1 MIFYEAKWL
10 AVPDE
15 INRFWIFGKA
25 FDCENDCEAVLEIA
39 ADKDLEAWLN
49 GDLLRFSQL
58 ADLQRIKSVTS
69 VKVNLKAGRNTL
81 NVQVYN
87 MGKGFALYDSRS
99 KHGMAAIVYD
109 ESGKA
114 LCATDE
120 SWKFRR
126 NDAYLPLTDAVTPQL
141 GYCFC
146 YDARKENDWHNSEV
160 DGDAA
165 VPVDAGYE
173 YKLRELPP
181 LLEKEIGKVRLVQYG
196 FFKRCKTEGT
206 FADICASDF
215 LCSVFYDKFL
225 KVTDF
230 DYMEP
235 ERFRHFTPGEW
246 RTVQERPDGTD
257 GAYVIYDL
265 GRECVGFIELNIC
278 ASAGTIVD
286 IAHGEHLDDG
296 RVRCNISGRNFA
308 DRYICR
314 DGENCF
320 THRMRRLGGRYIE
333 LHITNYTGELKI
345 GFTSFNEL
353 RLPLPKAS
361 EFDCEDSRLLKL
373 REIGIDTLVNCMHEH
388 YEDCPWREQALYAY
402 DSRNQALY
410 GYYVWGN
417 YDFAKACFTMLGDNY
432 MGDGQIAI
440 TAPRE
445 HDLAIESFSLVW
457 VSEIYELYLHS
468 GDKSVAERNSITIY
482 KVIDSALSRFDEAT
496 GLYRQSKDDKI
507 WLFFEWVKG
516 LAGAIRNTDGYE
528 PFHALYNAY
537 LLETLKSANAMFD
550 GKYEKEARALQDAIL
565 RNFYDEN
572 SGYFK
577 TLLSSELMH
586 QHTQALMLMNGILP
600 KDASRL
606 FKAYCDPSLVAVSFS
621 SMPFFLR
628 AWMETTPEARKYIEQ
643 MVYDQF
649 GNMLDSGATSFWE
662 TDNGGDAFY
671 YAGSLNHAWS
681 SLPVFYC
688 HRYVLGVEPL
698 EPGFRKFRV
707 RPYPGRLTHA
717 SGTVPTP
724 YGDIAV
730 SWKTDD
736 YGSVR
741 LNVKHSAKIEMVV
754 DSFPEFPVE
763 LTKEWTTGK

>member
-1 MIFYEAKWL
+1 MRINEAKWL
-10 AVPDE
+10 GVPDE
-15 INRFWIFGKA
+15 INSFWLFGKA
-25 FDCENDCEAVLEIA
+25 FDCESDCKAVLEIA
-39 ADKDLEAWLN
+39 ADKDLEVWLN
-49 GDLLRFSQL
+49 GKLLRFSQL
-58 ADLQRIKSVTS
+58 ADLQGVKSITS
-69 VKVNLKAGRNTL
+69 VKVSLKAGRNIL
-81 NVQVYN
+81 NVQVYS

-99 KHGMAAIVYD
+99 CHGMAAIVYD
-109 ESGKA
+109 ESGKV
-114 LCATDE
+114 LCATDG

-126 NDAYLPLTDAVTPQL
+126 NAAYLPLTDAVTPQL

-146 YDARKENDWHNSEV
+146 YDARKEADWHDCEIV
-160 DGDAA
+160 GEAA
-165 VPVDAGYE
+165 KIVDAGYD
-173 YKLRELPP
+173 YKLREVPP
-181 LLEKEIGKVRLVQYG
+181 LVESEIGKVRLAQYG
-196 FFKRCKTEGT
+196 FFKRCQSEGT
-206 FADICASDF
+206 FAQLCASDF

-225 KVTDF
+225 KVTDC
-230 DYMEP
+230 DMMEP
-235 ERFRHFTPGEW
+235 ASLRFFTHGEW

-265 GRECVGFIELNIC
+265 GREAVGFIELNIF
-278 ASAGTIVD
+278 ASEGTIVD

-296 RVRCNISGRNFA
+296 RVRCDIAGRNFA

-314 DGENCF
+314 NGENSF

-333 LHITNYTGELKI
+333 LHITNYTGELKL

-361 EFDCEDSRLLKL
+361 AFDCEDSRLLKL

-417 YDFAKACFTMLGDNY
+417 YAFAKACFTMLGDNY
-432 MGDGQIAI
+432 MGDGQLAI

-445 HDLAIESFSLVW
+445 HDLAIESFTMVW

-468 GDKSVAERNSITIY
+468 GDKSVAERNSNTLY
-482 KVIDSALSRFDEAT
+482 KVIESALSRYDEKT
-496 GLYRQSKDDKI
+496 GLYRQSNDKKI

-516 LAGAIRNTDGYE
+516 LAGSHLSTDGYE

-550 GKYEKEARALQDAIL
+550 GKYEKEARALQEAIL
-565 RNFYDEN
+565 RNFYDEK
-572 SGYFK
+572 SGYFR

-586 QHTQALMLMNGILP
+586 QHTQALMLLNGIIP
-600 KDASRL
+600 KEASKL
-606 FKAYCDPSLVAVSFS
+606 MKAYLDSSLVPVSFS

-628 AWMETTPEARKYIEQ
+628 AWMETTPEARKAMEA

-649 GNMLDSGATSFWE
+649 GNMLDNGATSFWE

-698 EPGFRKFRV
+698 APGFRKFRV

-724 YGDIAV
+724 HGDIAV
-730 SWKTDD
+730 SWKLDEK
-736 YGSVR
+736 GLVH
-741 LNVKHSAKIEMVV
+741 LNVRHPEGMEMVV
-754 DSFPEFPVE
+754 ENFPEFPVE
-763 LTKEWTTGK
+763 LM